1 MAEALQFFK
10 TNEVWIYLLLGVGA
24 IIYIRKFSLAWQ
36 ELRGAIF
43 GLERDSAQN
52 RLIQATGILV
62 LLVMMAVAEFV
73 LVSFL
78 APMVPGA
85 SPLPTPT
92 IDLLA
97 TPTTTLE
104 AGEAAPESGDQI
116 ATEQPLPTIALDE
129 SNCIPG
135 EIMITAPADEA
146 SLVGE
151 VEIRGTADITDF
163 GFYKIEVARRIEP
176 LWLTIQAGRN
186 PVQDEVLVANWDTS
200 ALPPGDY
207 VLQLVVVDSQGNNL
221 PPCRI
226 SLRVEVQ

>member
-36 ELRGAIF
+36 EARGAIF

-97 TPTTTLE
+97 TPTITLE
-104 AGEAAPESGDQI
+104 AGEAAPEGSDPLV
-116 ATEQPLPTIALDE
+116 TEQPLPTIALDV
-129 SNCIPG
+129 SSCIPG

-146 SLVGE
+146 SLEGE

-163 GFYKIEVARRIEP
+163 GFYKIEVARRLEP

-186 PVQDEVLVANWDTS
+186 PIQDEVLVANWDTS

-226 SLRVEVQ
+226 SVRVEVQ